1 MKYSEARNE
10 FIETWG
16 KLGSTWGVSRSM
28 AQIHAL
34 LLISPEPLST
44 DKIMDELKVSRGSA
58 NMNLR
63 ALIDWNLV
71 HKELKAGDRKEYFVA
86 EKDIWT
92 VFANV
97 VIQRKKR
104 ELEPMIKVLKDL
116 GDVQDEDPNADEFLR
131 VVDEIRLFS
140 ERADKTLSSVT
151 QSKASQFFRSFLR
164 K

>member
-1 MKYSEARNE
+1 MNYETARNE

-34 LLISPEPLST
+34 LLISAEPLST
-44 DKIMDELKVSRGSA
+44 EEIMNELKVSRGTA
-58 NMNLR
+58 NMNIR
-63 ALIDWNLV
+63 ALMDWNLV
-71 HKELKAGDRKEYFVA
+71 HKEHKPGDRKEYFFA

-92 VFANV
+92 VFINV
-97 VIQRKKR
+97 IEQRKKR
-104 ELEPMIKVLKDL
+104 ELEPMIGVL
-116 GDVQDEDPNADEFLR
+116 QEFTRIEDTDPRAEEFLR

-140 ERADKTLSSVT
+140 ERADKTLTQVT
-151 QSKASQFFRSFLR
+151 QGKAAHFFRRFI

>member
-1 MKYSEARNE
+1 MSKEKFLQAFGTFGSD
-10 FIETWG
+10 WG
-16 KLGSTWGVSRSM
+16 INRTM

-86 EKDIWT
+86 EKDMWEVVKRI
-92 VFANV
+92 
-97 VIQRKKR
+97 VIQRK
-104 ELEPMIKVLKDL
+104 IY
-116 GDVQDEDPNADEFLR
+116 
-131 VVDEIRLFS
+131 
-140 ERADKTLSSVT
+140 
-151 QSKASQFFRSFLR
+151 RSNPVR
-164 K
+164 